1 MSTFVTGHIHGLEP
15 VEFPQWPQLLGWPR
29 SIPPWEVPGWEGQPA
44 QERLLLALWSRSVMS
59 VSSTGLLISDATYT
73 KHHSQMHN
81 ISALYLWGPHIKFW
95 PGGWLFW
102 DFQDF
107 LRPSGYAL
115 VLLGPLVGASRFCAN
130 CYSLTITSNKPQYQ
144 SPRKPNSSSARKK
157 ILHILWNPKIHYC
170 VHNSPPLLPLMN
182 QINPVH
188 TAQSIYVIS
197 ILLTYSNLNYVF
209 KVNFIFQVCP
219 PKSCMHFCLSCA
231 TSPTPFTLFYMI
243 TWIIFG
249 EQYKLWS
256 SSSCSFLQ
264 PPAISSLLDPNTF
277 RCTLSFNTVS
287 LLQMAKFHT
296 HIKQQAK
303 WQFCIFESLYA
314 YLENGGQKYFE
325 PNDSRHS
332 MNSIC
337 S

>member
-1 MSTFVTGHIHGLEP
+1 MSTFVTGHSHGLEP

-130 CYSLTITSNKPQYQ
+130 CYSLTITSNK
-144 SPRKPNSSSARKK
+144 
-157 ILHILWNPKIHYC
+157 
-170 VHNSPPLLPLMN
+170 
-182 QINPVH
+182 
-188 TAQSIYVIS
+188 
-197 ILLTYSNLNYVF
+197 
-209 KVNFIFQVCP
+209 
-219 PKSCMHFCLSCA
+219 
-231 TSPTPFTLFYMI
+231 
-243 TWIIFG
+243 
-249 EQYKLWS
+249 
-256 SSSCSFLQ
+256 LQ
-264 PPAISSLLDPNTF
+264 WA
-277 RCTLSFNTVS
+277 
-287 LLQMAKFHT
+287 
-296 HIKQQAK
+296 
-303 WQFCIFESLYA
+303 ESL
-314 YLENGGQKYFE
+314 KT
-325 PNDSRHS
+325 
-332 MNSIC
+332 
-337 S
+337 